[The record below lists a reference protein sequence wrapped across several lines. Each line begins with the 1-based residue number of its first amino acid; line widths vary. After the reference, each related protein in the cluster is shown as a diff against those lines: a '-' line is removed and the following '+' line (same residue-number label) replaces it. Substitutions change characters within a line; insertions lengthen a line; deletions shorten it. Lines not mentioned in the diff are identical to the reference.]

1 MPKIESKSL
10 LDAQKAAHKKA
21 AAKKVFVKIDNTPKF
36 DILYSDTT
44 KETIESKSLL
54 DAQKAAHKKAAAKKV
69 IVFKVS
75 ET

>member
-1 MPKIESKSL
+1 M
-10 LDAQKAAHKKA
+10 
-21 AAKKVFVKIDNTPKF
+21 PKF